1 MSQPGAAVG
10 SSGGTLPCT
19 EPPLTPTR
27 PRGAQQVCRAQSTS
41 PPALCTP
48 GGSGP
53 HLGNGALGKMTPS
66 SNVLWP
72 SASTHLAHTC
82 VSHSAVPAP
91 TCWPEFLH
99 RSDLWRQ
106 PPGMCPLRPPAPT
119 GPPGWRTC
127 WPATRGRHVVLKHTG
142 HSASPAAFYS
152 RKQGSSV
159 DVPPLKV
166 PSISINHAG
175 TTSRPVLEFTPT
187 VQTFSLVAL

>member
-1 MSQPGAAVG
+1 MAKVTWPVTGRGGTQTWALGSKAGTSRLQRPRVCPGAGRALGARGGLGLGPARPREASKASGFGRALRGVHTETAREPAWLRRPACRSLEAAMG

-91 TCWPEFLH
+91 TC
-99 RSDLWRQ
+99 
-106 PPGMCPLRPPAPT
+106 
-119 GPPGWRTC
+119 
-127 WPATRGRHVVLKHTG
+127 
-142 HSASPAAFYS
+142 
-152 RKQGSSV
+152 
-159 DVPPLKV
+159 
-166 PSISINHAG
+166 
-175 TTSRPVLEFTPT
+175 
-187 VQTFSLVAL
+187 